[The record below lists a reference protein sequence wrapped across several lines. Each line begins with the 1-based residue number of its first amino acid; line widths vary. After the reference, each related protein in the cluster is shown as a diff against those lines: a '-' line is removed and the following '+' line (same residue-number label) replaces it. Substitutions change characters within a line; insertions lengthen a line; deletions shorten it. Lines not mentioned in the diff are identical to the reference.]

1 MANNLGVVEQLP
13 KSSNSASA
21 ITANYGSEAN
31 KPALEL
37 AQNPALDAR
46 CLWCDRAFSPR
57 TTGGSA
63 KRFCCTG
70 HRQQFWV
77 AARRWTMRAIEAG
90 LLSVDCLKAP
100 HTSVHAA

>member
-21 ITANYGSEAN
+21 ITANYGNESN
-31 KPALEL
+31 IPALEL

-46 CLWCDRAFSPR
+46 CLWCDRTFSSR

-63 KRFCCTG
+63 E
-70 HRQQFWV
+70 V
-77 AARRWTMRAIEAG
+77 
-90 LLSVDCLKAP
+90 LLQGTQATVLDRGASLDDEGD
-100 HTSVHAA
+100 